1 MKKFLSI
8 NVKWN
13 YDDISLDR
21 WSLFCVGNFDFW
33 CMMILTLPDP
43 ALVTKLPNVLLFV
56 FCMRGESI
64 TQLSHCHSPLWP
76 MTHDVQGP
84 PHIVS
89 AGNVRLICWGWARFT
104 TESVACC
111 QTCHGDIRQ
120 TVLTPLAPLQSLFSL
135 LQAFP
140 QGGAL
145 GASESLDRRQCQIRW
160 GQVSRGDL
168 PLLMFFFS
176 DSYIFP
182 CAFTRGSNYY
192 VRPSL
197 VRWDISEWWPSWL
210 SDLSNVGPADIDVV
224 AALGDHTVSGTAA
237 LANSTSDTFKDF
249 PEVSFAMGLWKW
261 WRTSYWPWN
270 WFRWCGRL
278 ENSNNPAKSVET
290 I

>member
-89 AGNVRLICWGWARFT
+89 AGNVRLICWAIFK
-104 TESVACC
+104 TESVARFVTEISGRLCW
-111 QTCHGDIRQ
+111 
-120 TVLTPLAPLQSLFSL
+120 PPW
-135 LQAFP
+135 
-140 QGGAL
+140 
-145 GASESLDRRQCQIRW
+145 RRCR
-160 GQVSRGDL
+160 VC
-168 PLLMFFFS
+168 
-176 DSYIFP
+176 FP
-182 CAFTRGSNYY
+182 CSRRFPRAGHWGPQRAWTGGSVKSGEVRSVEETCLFWCFFQRLLHLSLRIYSRLQLLCETKPSEVRHLWVVTIMIVWPQQCWTRGHWRGGGPGRSHCLRHC
-192 VRPSL
+192 RPGKLNQWHVQRLPRGLLCNGFVKMMKDILLTSKI
-197 VRWDISEWWPSWL
+197 VRWC
-210 SDLSNVGPADIDVV
+210 
-224 AALGDHTVSGTAA
+224 
-237 LANSTSDTFKDF
+237 
-249 PEVSFAMGLWKW
+249 
-261 WRTSYWPWN
+261 R
-270 WFRWCGRL
+270 RL
-278 ENSNNPAKSVET
+278 ENSNHTAKSFET